1 VLAIASAA
9 NFLTILDLWVVVVA
23 YPELERAFAP
33 TTLSEVSWI
42 LNVYTITLAALLVP
56 AGRLADTFGRRR
68 CFLVGLAA
76 FGVASLGCALAPS
89 LSALIVFRALQA
101 IAAAVLMPTSLGF
114 VLSAFDREHRGTAV
128 GVWAAV
134 GAVAASSGPVLGAV
148 LMTRSW
154 RWIFFINVPIVV
166 VAVIAGGCLLPSSF
180 ARTRRR
186 VDWLGSVLVFGAMA
200 LVCTGLVEASSGPRW
215 RMSAALAAGGVLAVV
230 LVAHVRR
237 HPAPVVAPRL
247 FEANRFKIGAA
258 GIFVYYVGF
267 SGMLLGSTLLVT
279 DAWGF
284 SVLHT
289 ALAIAP
295 GPTTASLV
303 SPLSGWVGRR
313 LGFRRTILV
322 AAGLFASA
330 AGWPLLAAPATP
342 AYATVLLPS
351 LICWGLANGLLQP
364 ALFAAADAA
373 PPDEVASGSAVLT
386 MARQLG
392 SAFGV
397 ALLVAVLHAEHAADL
412 SGLRRVWLVVL
423 ATAAMTALV
432 GLGARPVVVNE
443 LPVVRT
449 EGSASL
455 SRCLHA
461 TSRRSARRR
470 TACS

>member
-1 VLAIASAA
+1 MTEREKTSGRRTRPWLVLAIASAA

-68 CFLVGLAA
+68 SFLVGLAA

-89 LSALIVFRALQA
+89 LAALIVFRAFQA
-101 IAAAVLMPTSLGF
+101 VAAAVLMPTSLGF
-114 VLSAFDREHRGTAV
+114 VLSAFDLQHRGTAV

-134 GAVAASSGPVLGAV
+134 GAVAASSGPVLGGV

-154 RWIFFINVPIVV
+154 RWIFFINVPLVL
-166 VAVIAGGCLLPSSF
+166 VAVLAGVFLLPSAS
-180 ARTRRR
+180 ARPRRR
-186 VDWLGSVLVFGAMA
+186 VDWLGALLVFGAMA
-200 LVCTGLVEASSGPRW
+200 LMCTGLVEASSGPRW
-215 RMSAALAAGGVLAVV
+215 RTAAALAVGGILTAVF
-230 LVAHVRR
+230 VAHVRR

-247 FEANRFKIGAA
+247 FEARRFKVGVA

-284 SVLHT
+284 SVLHA

-295 GPTTASLV
+295 GPMTASVV
-303 SPLSGWVGRR
+303 SPFSGRVGRR
-313 LGFRRTILV
+313 LGLRKTVLV
-322 AAGLFASA
+322 GAGLFASG
-330 AGWPLLAAPATP
+330 AGWQLVASPATP
-342 AYATVLLPS
+342 VYATVLLPS
-351 LICWGLANGLLQP
+351 LVCWGLANGLLQP
-364 ALFAAADAA
+364 ALFATADAA
-373 PPDEVASGSAVLT
+373 PPDEIASGSAVLT

-397 ALLVAVLHAEHAADL
+397 ALLVAVLHTEHAADL
-412 SGLRRVWLVVL
+412 NGLRRVWLVVL
-423 ATAAMTALV
+423 ATAGMTALV
-432 GLGARPVVVNE
+432 GLGARPAA
-443 LPVVRT
+443 
-449 EGSASL
+449 SAAEMAPI
-455 SRCLHA
+455 HEA
-461 TSRRSARRR
+461 
-470 TACS
+470 